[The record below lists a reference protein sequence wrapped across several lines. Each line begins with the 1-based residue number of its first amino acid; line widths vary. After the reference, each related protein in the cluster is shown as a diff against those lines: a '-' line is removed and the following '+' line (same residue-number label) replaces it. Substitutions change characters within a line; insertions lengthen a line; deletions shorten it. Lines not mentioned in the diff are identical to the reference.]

1 MTEFKQCV
9 EKTIFRILVKAAD
22 ICKKHMTLQK
32 TGRIN
37 LLARRIDNFS
47 IINKQY

>member
-1 MTEFKQCV
+1 MLEFKQCV
-9 EKTIFRILVKAAD
+9 VKKIFQILVKAAD

-32 TGRIN
+32 MCRMN
-37 LLARRIDNFS
+37 LPEKRRDNFS